1 MKKLEISADIDN
13 LDKVMEFLD
22 EQLEE
27 MGFPM
32 KTIMHI
38 ELCVEEIFSNISNY
52 AYKNGKG
59 MAEITVEQ
67 LSNPERVCIIFS
79 DRGTPF
85 DPLSKPDPDTSDT
98 LTSEKVGGLGIFMVK
113 QQMDGISYSY
123 KNGCN
128 ILTIEKLL

>member
-1 MKKLEISADIDN
+1 MTL
-13 LDKVMEFLD
+13 L
-22 EQLEE
+22 Q
-27 MGFPM
+27 
-32 KTIMHI
+32 
-38 ELCVEEIFSNISNY
+38 
-52 AYKNGKG
+52 
-59 MAEITVEQ
+59 Q